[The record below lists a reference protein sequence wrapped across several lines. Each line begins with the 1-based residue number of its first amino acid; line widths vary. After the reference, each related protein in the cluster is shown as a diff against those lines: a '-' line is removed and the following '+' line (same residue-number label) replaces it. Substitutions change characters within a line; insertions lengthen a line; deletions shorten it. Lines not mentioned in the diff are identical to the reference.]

1 MAPVLPLST
10 SEEKSEKLR
19 MVHISEICTTTT
31 NAKQNRN
38 HFKIIRWYFC
48 SVKSVPTFTDLVQV
62 TITGDFHGV
71 CGSERPLNREKFIH

>member
-1 MAPVLPLST
+1 
-10 SEEKSEKLR
+10 
-19 MVHISEICTTTT
+19 MVHISEVCTTTT

-62 TITGDFHGV
+62 TITGDFHDV
-71 CGSERPLNREKFIH
+71 CGSENPSTERNLFTEQEKLYDSL